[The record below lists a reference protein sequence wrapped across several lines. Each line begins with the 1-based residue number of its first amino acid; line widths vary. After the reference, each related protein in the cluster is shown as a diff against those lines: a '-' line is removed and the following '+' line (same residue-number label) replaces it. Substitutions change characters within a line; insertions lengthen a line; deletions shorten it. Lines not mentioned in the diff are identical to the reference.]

1 MKHAGSEEKRG
12 DHLCKRLA
20 WPALAVSAAV
30 LLLYVVAWSMSLH
43 GAMGLLHWNL
53 YFKLFTGGLLAY
65 SVLMLALVFVLALRR
80 SRICRERNG
89 RLMRLSSRLAKAFI
103 LGGVVL
109 PLSILISFHAW
120 QSKRSGDKAPLLLA
134 SDQAGDNGI
143 PDLAVSFWTQGK
155 TVNTL
160 SWGAGDEDRTV
171 KETASANQHS
181 FMLEDLRPATEYW
194 YRINDSETH
203 TFTTVA
209 LVPDTLNFA
218 ASSDSHFGGN
228 GGRDYV
234 ARNIVDTMAN
244 GASVPDY
251 FFYLGDFTEYG
262 FQDSSWK
269 EGMEAL
275 TPHSRSVPLRPVM
288 GNHDGIF
295 TGINRYLEYLYP
307 RGIANLSGSR
317 LWYRLDVN
325 DVHLIFLNL
334 EWGAESFFPE
344 QRQWLEEQLASIP
357 PEDWT
362 IVMQH
367 AFYYAS
373 DHFMNGDPMYVNLD
387 AVDNLVPYF
396 EANDVDLVI
405 SGHEHHME
413 LLEQNG
419 VCYAVVGAMGG
430 ELDDIGD
437 YNNPLSLWK
446 NDENFGYL
454 DVEVAGDKAV
464 LTFRGIGG
472 EPLYTREIGR

>member
-234 ARNIVDTMAN
+234 ARN
-244 GASVPDY
+244 
-251 FFYLGDFTEYG
+251 
-262 FQDSSWK
+262 
-269 EGMEAL
+269 
-275 TPHSRSVPLRPVM
+275 
-288 GNHDGIF
+288 
-295 TGINRYLEYLYP
+295 
-307 RGIANLSGSR
+307 
-317 LWYRLDVN
+317 
-325 DVHLIFLNL
+325 
-334 EWGAESFFPE
+334 
-344 QRQWLEEQLASIP
+344 
-357 PEDWT
+357 
-362 IVMQH
+362 
-367 AFYYAS
+367 
-373 DHFMNGDPMYVNLD
+373 
-387 AVDNLVPYF
+387 
-396 EANDVDLVI
+396 
-405 SGHEHHME
+405 
-413 LLEQNG
+413 
-419 VCYAVVGAMGG
+419 
-430 ELDDIGD
+430 
-437 YNNPLSLWK
+437 
-446 NDENFGYL
+446 
-454 DVEVAGDKAV
+454 
-464 LTFRGIGG
+464 
-472 EPLYTREIGR
+472 YTRDRQVKPA